1 MAPRYSVIIGLVANQ
16 TESFTATIGYD
27 FDQMLNETVVPSRLN
42 TNYHVLHTVQATKSQ
57 RADPPTNS
65 SLPDKTMEDEPKVAT
80 FSVDRLHHSQLRE
93 PQLQIRLQL
102 LATPICDYCKGFL
115 WGSSKNRYGF
125 NFGDAQSIISE
136 LQFRYHWEIR
146 SCCTIAKSRP
156 NGESYSEYPKHWA
169 NLFRHYS
176 GTCTWPDPALPDKS
190 VVRTGQI
197 GNRI

>member
-1 MAPRYSVIIGLVANQ
+1 MANQ

-115 WGSSKNRYGF
+115 HGDPAKIVTVSTLTTLNRSF
-125 NFGDAQSIISE
+125 LNCDFATTEKSAAAARLLKVDQMAKA
-136 LQFRYHWEIR
+136 IR
-146 SCCTIAKSRP
+146 STRNTEPI
-156 NGESYSEYPKHWA
+156 
-169 NLFRHYS
+169 YS
-176 GTCTWPDPALPDKS
+176 GTIPAH
-190 VVRTGQI
+190 VRD
-197 GNRI
+197 RIPHCRIKV